1 MRESCVES
9 AKIVLNKESGKA
21 DFEGMK
27 CHGIQGIDDGTHGR
41 LHSEKSV
48 EPAMDTLKK
57 DSGKVEIK
65 CHEGNGT
72 CKRLHTEEHRE
83 TEGEVC
89 VQMIESNR
97 KEGVVPH
104 GSVFDDGKNALDSTN
119 GRIVRGHCLE
129 PAKSIVLKEASGKAD
144 FEEMECHGRDG
155 THGTLHSKDSF
166 ESAKSALK
174 DESAIV
180 EIKYHEQDGT
190 HDRLHTEEHQETE
203 GEGEGCVQMTKGNRK
218 EDGDCIEPAKSTTK
232 IKCCDEQQQQ
242 PAVTKPSEASSS
254 SQPIAADDIN
264 HLPNEPVRDYELVET
279 DNNHAD
285 NGKVRRI
292 EPGGSIEPKSESS
305 DENEEHSNGQEEE
318 QKSNAVKLE
327 SNVIFAA
334 RDIRYYPQDS
344 STPQEYGWTN
354 DREKFRRDWRDRKVT
369 EAEMKQNQTLFVRN
383 LSYKVSNHDLYKFL
397 CQFGPVHDCHIAK
410 DHQTKESRGLSV

>member
-1 MRESCVES
+1 LDYTNSRIALNSNRDEKHVNIATHIPEHYGLVESKQDSVRDKCVRLSEESMRESCVES

-97 KEGVVPH
+97 KEGV
-104 GSVFDDGKNALDSTN
+104 
-119 GRIVRGHCLE
+119 
-129 PAKSIVLKEASGKAD
+129 
-144 FEEMECHGRDG
+144 
-155 THGTLHSKDSF
+155 
-166 ESAKSALK
+166 
-174 DESAIV
+174 
-180 EIKYHEQDGT
+180 
-190 HDRLHTEEHQETE
+190 
-203 GEGEGCVQMTKGNRK
+203 
-218 EDGDCIEPAKSTTK
+218 DCIEPAKSTTK

-354 DREKFRRDWRDRKVT
+354 NREKFRRDGKVT

-383 LSYKVSNHDLYKFL
+383 LSYKVNLF
-397 CQFGPVHDCHIAK
+397 
-410 DHQTKESRGLSV
+410 